1 MNGAELV
8 VEVLAAEGL
17 SQVYGI
23 PGTTIMDLLD
33 ALARQDRVRYLS
45 VRHEQVAASIAD
57 GFSRAGGGPGVC
69 VASRGPG
76 ATNLATA
83 VGNAFDESVPLL
95 ALVGQVPGDVAGRDA
110 FEELDVVS
118 LFRPI
123 TRWQVE
129 IDRADRIPELL
140 QRAVRRAV
148 SGRPGPVLVS
158 LPLDVLREET
168 RARPQPRFRPGL
180 PRPAHA
186 DTLAAAR
193 VLALAERPAVLVGG
207 GVRPASAAAGADAGG
222 FSAEI
227 VGLVERLGGPVV
239 TTWSRKHQFPND
251 HPSFLGA
258 LGAGAFPATERAI
271 GEADAV
277 LALGCRFSEFT
288 TKRWTLLSPG
298 TRLIH
303 VDIDPAELGKVHP
316 PEIGLHADAILAAAD
331 LLTALDQPAALLAA
345 LDQPAALLAALDQPA
360 DPAGR
365 SSAPAPDTLLPD
377 THASD
382 APAADTHAPGPRG
395 RHAASGWLAGL
406 RAAYT
411 EERKL
416 PETGPPPG
424 GTVATA
430 DLVRALA
437 HTLDRTP
444 AILVVDAPSTGV
456 WIQRHLDFTRPASYF
471 ASAGGA
477 MAWGFPAA
485 LGIQLARPAERVI
498 CLSGDG
504 SFWMV
509 AQDLETAVRENIPVV
524 TVVADNY
531 AYGNTRDRQ
540 RTAHNSRYFGVF
552 YDNPDLAEFARL
564 HGAHGERV
572 TCGGEL
578 VPALERA
585 LAAGKP
591 AIVDVVQDR
600 HEGLPPGITPLPAG
614 RSR

>member
-1 MNGAELV
+1 MTGAELV
-8 VEVLAAEGL
+8 VEVLAAEGV

-45 VRHEQVAASIAD
+45 VRHEQVAASMAD
-57 GFSRAGGGPGVC
+57 GFSRASGGLGVC

-95 ALVGQVPGDVAGRDA
+95 ALIGQVPGDVAGRDA

-129 IDRADRIPELL
+129 IGRADRIPELL
-140 QRAVRRAV
+140 QRAVRRAL

-158 LPLDVLREET
+158 LPLDVLRDET
-168 RARPQPRFRPGL
+168 GARPRPRFRPGL
-180 PRPAHA
+180 PRPSHE
-186 DTLAAAR
+186 DSLTAAR
-193 VLALAERPAVLVGG
+193 VLAEAERPAVIVGG
-207 GVRPASAAAGADAGG
+207 GVRPSAAACGVGAGGLGTAASAAGPAGWPG
-222 FSAEI
+222 SPVI
-227 VGLVERLGGPVV
+227 GLAERLAAPVV
-239 TTWSRKHQFPND
+239 TTWSRKNRFPND
-251 HPSFLGA
+251 HPNFLGA
-258 LGAGAFPATERAI
+258 LGAGAFPVTERMI
-271 GEADAV
+271 KEADVV

-288 TKRWTLLSPG
+288 TKRWTLLTPG

-303 VDIDPAELGKVHP
+303 VDIDPAELGKVYP
-316 PEIGLHADAILAAAD
+316 PEVALHADAILAAAD
-331 LLTALDQPAALLAA
+331 LLDLLGPDRDPVRRHRLAA
-345 LDQPAALLAALDQPA
+345 SR
-360 DPAGR
+360 R
-365 SSAPAPDTLLPD
+365 SYELEC
-377 THASD
+377 
-382 APAADTHAPGPRG
+382 R
-395 RHAASGWLAGL
+395 
-406 RAAYT
+406 
-411 EERKL
+411 L
-416 PETGPPPG
+416 PETGPPPE
-424 GTVATA
+424 GTVSSAE
-430 DLVRALA
+430 LVHGLAQILRA
-437 HTLDRTP
+437 HP
-444 AILVVDAPSTGV
+444 AVLVVDAPSTGV
-456 WIQRHLDFTRPASYF
+456 WVQRHIGFTRPGSHF

-485 LGIQLARPAERVI
+485 LGVQLARPAERVI

-509 AQDLETAVRENIPVV
+509 AQDLETAVRERVPVV

-540 RTAHNSRYFGVF
+540 RTAHQGRYFGVF

-572 TCGGEL
+572 TSAAGL

-585 LAAGKP
+585 LASGRP

-600 HEGLPPGITPLPAG
+600 HEGLPPGLTPLPAG
-614 RSR
+614 ERP